1 MKYTGKKP
9 YGKIFCI
16 LLMVIFTIV
25 MIADVVNYCVTP
37 ARNRGG
43 FDPGG
48 DFAFSV
54 PEGYEPSGGDM
65 QLPDIQGN
73 GEMPAFAEMPDG
85 NMRSGQGGLLQAARS
100 AWIPILIVCVLADAL
115 CAALLLRILRK
126 EKIQGDTLPDAADAP
141 ETGEEEDADEPP
153 RRKRGSWI
161 AIVCLAVAF
170 GVILSMFPTGDDAQL
185 SSVTV
190 HQEVISGTP
199 EAAQISTILSGAG
212 TLEADS
218 LTAVTVPQQVT
229 VLKYHVRNGETVT
242 AGEPLVSVDK
252 TSAAAAMKELD
263 EVMDDLDDDL
273 ETERQKSNSSSI
285 TATAAGR
292 VKKIYAQKND
302 AVTDVLYANGAL
314 MLLSL
319 DGTMKVSFE
328 SDLDLHVG
336 DAVTV
341 RYSGVSEDGRIASV
355 REGKITVTL
364 SDESAEYGAQAK
376 ILNES
381 GETIGEGTLA
391 IGSEL
396 KVIGYYGT
404 VDAVNV
410 AVGDKVSIGTTLM
423 TLTDTGYTTDYRM
436 LIARRS
442 ELEEQIQTLSRLA
455 QTGFVYA
462 EKDGIV
468 SGVPDDAEIELLS
481 GTSSVGADSLSD
493 TGGDWQL
500 VLLSDVT
507 PLEEPE
513 DTTPPETDPPEVD
526 PTEPPLNGV
535 YAASLVS
542 AGRGTLYVWISPNA
556 ITDDLDTLDLSAMK
570 GQMTRFGEYPYSGIG
585 DIPLIDGGESKTVA
599 LSDLM
604 QNDLLLL
611 SFTDGAVTGVIRAQ
625 RLTGADQGGQG
636 QLPGGG
642 MPSEIGGMAM
652 PSGGTGG
659 KSQQKSYDLYST
671 EQTELLYVSDQQE
684 VSLSI
689 SVDELDILSLST
701 GLDAQVTL
709 DAMKGQAFT
718 GTVARIGH
726 EGTTGDGNTKY
737 SVTVTLPREASMLD
751 GMNASV
757 KIVTATSDAA
767 VAVPAAALVEDD
779 GKTYVY
785 TAYDAKSDTLSG
797 LVEVETGASDGELV
811 EILSGLDIGDTFYY
825 RYADTVTYSFL
836 TRA

>member
-1 MKYTGKKP
+1 M
-9 YGKIFCI
+9 
-16 LLMVIFTIV
+16 
-25 MIADVVNYCVTP
+25 
-37 ARNRGG
+37 
-43 FDPGG
+43 
-48 DFAFSV
+48 
-54 PEGYEPSGGDM
+54 
-65 QLPDIQGN
+65 
-73 GEMPAFAEMPDG
+73 
-85 NMRSGQGGLLQAARS
+85 
-100 AWIPILIVCVLADAL
+100 
-115 CAALLLRILRK
+115 
-126 EKIQGDTLPDAADAP
+126 
-141 ETGEEEDADEPP
+141 
-153 RRKRGSWI
+153 
-161 AIVCLAVAF
+161 
-170 GVILSMFPTGDDAQL
+170 
-185 SSVTV
+185 
-190 HQEVISGTP
+190 
-199 EAAQISTILSGAG
+199 
-212 TLEADS
+212 
-218 LTAVTVPQQVT
+218 
-229 VLKYHVRNGETVT
+229 
-242 AGEPLVSVDK
+242 
-252 TSAAAAMKELD
+252 
-263 EVMDDLDDDL
+263 
-273 ETERQKSNSSSI
+273 
-285 TATAAGR
+285 
-292 VKKIYAQKND
+292 
-302 AVTDVLYANGAL
+302 
-314 MLLSL
+314 
-319 DGTMKVSFE
+319 
-328 SDLDLHVG
+328 
-336 DAVTV
+336 
-341 RYSGVSEDGRIASV
+341 
-355 REGKITVTL
+355 
-364 SDESAEYGAQAK
+364 
-376 ILNES
+376 
-381 GETIGEGTLA
+381 
-391 IGSEL
+391 
-396 KVIGYYGT
+396 
-404 VDAVNV
+404 
-410 AVGDKVSIGTTLM
+410 
-423 TLTDTGYTTDYRM
+423 
-436 LIARRS
+436 
-442 ELEEQIQTLSRLA
+442 QTLSRLA

-481 GTSSVGADSLSD
+481 GTSSAGADSLSD
-493 TGGDWQL
+493 AGGGWQL

-535 YAASLVS
+535 YAASLVL
-542 AGRGTLYVWISPNA
+542 AGRDTFYVWISPNV
-556 ITDDLDTLDLSAMK
+556 ITDDLDALDLSAMK
-570 GQMTRFGEYPYSGIG
+570 TQMTRFGEYPYSGIG

-611 SFTDGAVTGVIRAQ
+611 SFTDGTVTGVIRAQ
-625 RLTGADQGGQG
+625 RLTGTGQGGQG
-636 QLPGGG
+636 ELPGGG
-642 MPSEIGGMAM
+642 MPSEGGGMAM

-659 KSQQKSYDLYST
+659 GSQRKSYDQYST

-767 VAVPAAALVEDD
+767 VAIPAAALVEDD

-785 TAYDAKSDTLSG
+785 TVYDAKSDTLSG

>member
-1 MKYTGKKP
+1 MKNLWKKP
-9 YGKIFCI
+9 YGKIICI
-16 LLMVIFTIV
+16 LLTAVFTLV
-25 MIADVVNYCVTP
+25 MIADIANYFITP

-43 FDPGG
+43 FDIGG
-48 DFAFSV
+48 DIAFSR
-54 PEGYEPSGGDM
+54 PEMGEASGGDM
-65 QLPDIQGN
+65 QAPDIRGE
-73 GEMPAFAEMPDG
+73 GEMPDFAEMPDG
-85 NMRSGQGGLLQAARS
+85 GKQQGGFLQMVRSGWL
-100 AWIPILIVCVLADAL
+100 PILIVCALGDAL
-115 CAALLLRILRK
+115 CAVVLLRIRRK
-126 EKIQGDTLPDAADAP
+126 EKAQAGALPDDADMPAP
-141 ETGEEEDADEPP
+141 DEEEDSDEPP
-153 RRKRGSWI
+153 RRSHGAWI

-170 GVILSMFPTGDDAQL
+170 GVILSMFPTGGDARS

-190 HQEVISGTP
+190 HEEVLSGSP
-199 EAAQISTILSGAG
+199 EAAQISTTLSGAG
-212 TLEADS
+212 TLEADN

-229 VLKYHVRNGETVT
+229 VLKYHVRNGETVA
-242 AGEPLVSVDK
+242 AGDPLVSVDK
-252 TSAAAAMKELD
+252 TSAAAAMKALD

-273 ETERQKSNSSSI
+273 EAERQKSNSSFI

-292 VKKIYAQKND
+292 VKKIYAQKGD

-341 RYSGVSEDGRIASV
+341 RYSGIGEEGRIASV
-355 REGKITVTL
+355 REGKVTVTL
-364 SDESAEYGAQAK
+364 SDENAEYGAQAE

-396 KVIGYYGT
+396 KVIGYYGS
-404 VDAVNV
+404 VGAVNA
-410 AVGDKVSIGTTLM
+410 AVGDKVSIGTTLI

-436 LIARRS
+436 LVARRN
-442 ELEEQIQTLSRLA
+442 ELEEQMQTLSGLA

-462 EKDGIV
+462 ENDGIV

-481 GTSSVGADSLSD
+481 GSTSAGADFLSGTD
-493 TGGDWQL
+493 GGWQI
-500 VLLSDVT
+500 VLLSDIA
-507 PLEEPE
+507 PGEEE
-513 DTTPPETDPPEVD
+513 DPTDPPEED
-526 PTEPPLNGV
+526 PPEADPGEPALNGV
-535 YAASLVS
+535 YAASLV
-542 AGRGTLYVWISPNA
+542 AVEGDKLYVFLNPNA
-556 ITDDLDTLDLSAMK
+556 IAEDTDALDLSSVKA
-570 GQMTRFGEYPYSGIG
+570 QMTRFGEYPYSGIG
-585 DIPLIDGGESKTVA
+585 DIPLLDGEESKSAA

-611 SFTDGAVTGVIRAQ
+611 RFTDGTVTGVLRAQ
-625 RLTGADQGGQG
+625 RVTGAGQGGQG
-636 QLPGGG
+636 QLPEGA
-642 MPSEIGGMAM
+642 MPSEIGGMAGGM
-652 PSGGTGG
+652 LSGGTGG
-659 KSQQKSYDLYST
+659 GSQQKSYDQYST

-684 VSLSI
+684 VTLTI
-689 SVDELDILSLST
+689 SVDELDILSLTT

-709 DAMKGQAFT
+709 DAMKGQSFG
-718 GTVARIGH
+718 GTVARIGR

-767 VAVPAAALVEDD
+767 VAIPAAALVEDD

-785 TAYDAKSDTLSG
+785 TAYDVKSDTLSA

-811 EILSGLDIGDTFYY
+811 EILSGLDTADTFYY

-836 TRA
+836 TTA